1 MPQYKVT
8 IDQVGYRLDK
18 FLLSKIKNI
27 SRARIQKNIK
37 AGLYTVN
44 GKIVPPHYFLKSGD
58 VIVTQAFLSASE
70 AGRSEKSKKIKP
82 KCLSYKIQI
91 MAETN
96 DYLVINK
103 PVGLLVH
110 PTQTKTEFTL
120 VDWLIKKYPVIK
132 KVYDHEN
139 KLGILRP
146 GIVHRLDRDVSGLM
160 IIAKTQP
167 MFDALKNQFKQRIIK
182 KEYLALVHGVFN
194 LNEGK
199 IERAIARSKKTGL
212 MVVLTGVS
220 QFGKEAITEFEVVKR
235 FKNYTLLK
243 IKLLTG
249 RTHQIRV
256 HLKSI
261 GHSIVGDKLY
271 QTRDVR
277 LKKGKIAIENI
288 FLYSAGLGF
297 NDLENNWQEF
307 KLKEPKWWQEFLRN
321 LKS

>member
-1 MPQYKVT
+1 M
-8 IDQVGYRLDK
+8 
-18 FLLSKIKNI
+18 
-27 SRARIQKNIK
+27 
-37 AGLYTVN
+37 
-44 GKIVPPHYFLKSGD
+44 
-58 VIVTQAFLSASE
+58 
-70 AGRSEKSKKIKP
+70 RS
-82 KCLSYKIQI
+82 
-91 MAETN
+91 
-96 DYLVINK
+96 
-103 PVGLLVH
+103 
-110 PTQTKTEFTL
+110 
-120 VDWLIKKYPVIK
+120 
-132 KVYDHEN
+132 
-139 KLGILRP
+139 

-160 IIAKTQP
+160 VIAKTQP

-199 IERAIARSKKTGL
+199 IERVITRSKKTGL
-212 MVVLTGVS
+212 MVALTGVS

-307 KLKEPKWWQEFLRN
+307 VMKEPKWWQEFLRN
-321 LKS
+321 LTS